1 MAIKLTRDSNI
12 PDVARILN
20 NLNYNQ
26 TLMPTYLDYDVL
38 LEYKSYFCIVRD
50 QTAKALCEML
60 SMPSMEYVKT
70 KITDLARATGYIQL
84 FNTTSTGL
92 SWSKES
98 LLNITENPQVSEGF
112 KSVIRTYQ
120 IYNKACKMISTCN
133 SYLIYPLSDKLS
145 YQKHRMIECLPTW
158 ASQNTGRVA
167 MREPAIQNLPRPM
180 QSIITVPQGYQI
192 LHTDSGQVEPRIV
205 YSAYINDIQIQTL
218 INLYDDAYYGLLHYC
233 TVLSDEDIALGRLD
247 FKPLEI
253 TDQLKASRQKI
264 KTYGNAVMYGS
275 KANTENDPVK
285 DAMIRRIGSHP
296 LRTRLVEDLTSK
308 LNSGEKVFYTYFGTP
323 IDISKSPKIESYQER
338 DNFVSELVK
347 LAINNPIQG
356 TAADL
361 MRASC
366 DRANTIIMNSKK
378 SAIINYVHDAGT
390 FAIADEDYDSIADEL
405 ADIVAYQV
413 DDWIPI
419 KAEPEFGRLPGF
431 YPDVF

>member
-1 MAIKLTRDSNI
+1 M
-12 PDVARILN
+12 
-20 NLNYNQ
+20 
-26 TLMPTYLDYDVL
+26 
-38 LEYKSYFCIVRD
+38 
-50 QTAKALCEML
+50 
-60 SMPSMEYVKT
+60 
-70 KITDLARATGYIQL
+70 
-84 FNTTSTGL
+84 
-92 SWSKES
+92 
-98 LLNITENPQVSEGF
+98 
-112 KSVIRTYQ
+112 
-120 IYNKACKMISTCN
+120 
-133 SYLIYPLSDKLS
+133 
-145 YQKHRMIECLPTW
+145 
-158 ASQNTGRVA
+158 
-167 MREPAIQNLPRPM
+167 
-180 QSIITVPQGYQI
+180 
-192 LHTDSGQVEPRIV
+192 
-205 YSAYINDIQIQTL
+205 
-218 INLYDDAYYGLLHYC
+218 
-233 TVLSDEDIALGRLD
+233 
-247 FKPLEI
+247 EI